1 MFCVSHCLLH
11 NSFFI
16 GITVKVELVSV
27 LQKAD
32 RAAAVQSWPQGSLSH
47 TTMGCDE
54 LNMKV

>member
-32 RAAAVQSWPQGSLSH
+32 RAAAAVQS
-47 TTMGCDE
+47 
-54 LNMKV
+54 